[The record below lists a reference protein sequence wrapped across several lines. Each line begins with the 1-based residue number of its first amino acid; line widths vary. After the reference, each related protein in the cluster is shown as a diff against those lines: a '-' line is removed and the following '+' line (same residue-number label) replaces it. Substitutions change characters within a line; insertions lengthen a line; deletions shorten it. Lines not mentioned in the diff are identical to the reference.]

1 MTNEYRIFCSQECL
15 QPYEAL
21 ISEVEFFRWYW
32 RDTGCGLFCFHCSR
46 AHLEATHRISGHETL
61 ASGTEAG
68 RKPKILKSCSG
79 HENVAGAVS
88 FASCWYSRDYRILIR
103 FNRQKGSDWE
113 VFINQTGEFILVG
126 SSLDVFKEE
135 TGKCVAESHL
145 MQIWLSQN
153 HQYIISTYIKRKRKT
168 IVIE

>member
-21 ISEVEFFRWYW
+21 ISEVKIFRWYR
-32 RDTGCGLFCFHCSR
+32 RDRGCGLFCFHCSQ

-103 FNRQKGSDWE
+103 FNRQKGS
-113 VFINQTGEFILVG
+113 TGR
-126 SSLDVFKEE
+126 SS
-135 TGKCVAESHL
+135 
-145 MQIWLSQN
+145 
-153 HQYIISTYIKRKRKT
+153 
-168 IVIE
+168 

>member
-1 MTNEYRIFCSQECL
+1 M
-15 QPYEAL
+15 
-21 ISEVEFFRWYW
+21 
-32 RDTGCGLFCFHCSR
+32 
-46 AHLEATHRISGHETL
+46 EATHRISGHETL

-145 MQIWLSQN
+145 MQI
-153 HQYIISTYIKRKRKT
+153 
-168 IVIE
+168 